1 MADSSYAILHALLI
15 RAAGHQRSTL
25 KQTNV
30 MQAEW
35 LLKLM
40 PHPRCR
46 RTSRHVRSAHRL
58 CHSSDRESSTLAC
71 CLHTRVPPSDQFLLR
86 FLRKQQNTVIY
97 SHMSDQW
104 WIQKFWTGE
113 GGRQFIS
120 PVLIYRKCTQ
130 RPIAYRPFTRK
141 KAAFWKKIEPIRGG
155 GRLPSPFESAT
166 VREWAAHRY
175 TGRYVNAIQSLEAK
189 WGE

>member
-1 MADSSYAILHALLI
+1 MQFCTPYLSAQLAINEAHWSRLTWCRPSGCWNWCRIPAADGRHATYGQHI
-15 RAAGHQRSTL
+15 DRVAHQTANL
-25 KQTNV
+25 PH
-30 MQAEW
+30 W
-35 LLKLM
+35 LAVCIHAYL
-40 PHPRCR
+40 
-46 RTSRHVRSAHRL
+46 HRL
-58 CHSSDRESSTLAC
+58 NFC
-71 CLHTRVPPSDQFLLR
+71 CVFCASN
-86 FLRKQQNTVIY
+86 KQQNTVIY